1 MANYTRR
8 VKNLLLN
15 KGCQFVRHGKGDH
28 EIWFSPITGKRFA
41 IDGKIEN
48 RHSANEYL
56 KLAGIKEKI

>member
-1 MANYTRR
+1 M
-8 VKNLLLN
+8 LLN